1 MPHGTP
7 RVRLTVRVN
16 EQEDPGLRRLGVMG
30 GTFDPIHVGH
40 LIAASEALHTF
51 DLDRVMFVPTG
62 RPWQKSAYSDAE
74 DRYLMTVL
82 GAATNPRF
90 AVSRIELDR
99 RGPTY
104 TSDTLQALRS
114 FHGDDVTM
122 FFIIGADAVLRLGTW
137 NRVEELASLASII
150 AVSRPG
156 FDLAKL
162 NPEPQWPEVLMLE
175 MPGIDVSSSD
185 IRDRVRKGSP
195 IDYLVPAQV
204 EEYISEHGLYVGGDG
219 V

>member
-1 MPHGTP
+1 MGVSTHEASE
-7 RVRLTVRVN
+7 V
-16 EQEDPGLRRLGVMG
+16 RRLGVMG

-82 GAATNPRF
+82 GASTNPRF

-104 TSDTLQALRS
+104 TSDTLQALQS
-114 FHGDDVTM
+114 FHGNGVTM

-137 NRVEELASLASII
+137 NRVEQLADLASVI
-150 AVSRPG
+150 AVTRPG
-156 FDLAKL
+156 FDLGRLK
-162 NPEPQWPEVLMLE
+162 PEPGWPEVLPLE

-204 EEYISEHGLYVGGDG
+204 GEYISEHGLYVGSDG

>member
-1 MPHGTP
+1 
-7 RVRLTVRVN
+7 
-16 EQEDPGLRRLGVMG
+16 MG

-40 LIAASEALHTF
+40 LIAASEALNTF

-114 FHGDDVTM
+114 FHGTGVTM

-137 NRVEELASLASII
+137 NRVEELADLASVI
-150 AVSRPG
+150 AVTRPG
-156 FDLAKL
+156 FDLGRL
-162 NPEPQWPEVLMLE
+162 NPEPWWPEVLPLE

-204 EEYISEHGLYVGGDG
+204 GEYISEHGLYVGSDG
-219 V
+219 A